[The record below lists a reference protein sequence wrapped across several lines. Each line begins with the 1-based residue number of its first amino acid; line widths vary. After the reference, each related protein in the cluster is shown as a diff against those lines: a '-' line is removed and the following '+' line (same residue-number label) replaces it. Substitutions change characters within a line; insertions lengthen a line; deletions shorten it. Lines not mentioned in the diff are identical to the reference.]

1 MFIVKAAYAY
11 LCIFCCVCSY
21 TGWAK

>member
-11 LCIFCCVCSY
+11 LCIFCCVCY
-21 TGWAK
+21 TEWAK